1 MTVDVIIP
9 NFNGSKLIKK
19 NVPYVLD
26 AMSHYKGKLVIVDDG
41 SSIEDRE
48 SLRNIVAQFRA
59 DSRREIDYIEHTY
72 NKGFS
77 SAVNTGVNNSV
88 ADYIVLLNSDVKPSR
103 NFLDSPLEKLEKDDS
118 LFAVGSMDESI
129 EGEKKVLRG
138 RGIAR
143 WVKGML
149 EHSRGEVDR
158 EDTFWVS
165 GGSSIFRR
173 KYYKRLGGMDELYNP
188 FYWEDIDLSYRAQK
202 AGYIILFDN
211 LSIVEHLHSEGA
223 IQKNIQKDRVTYTA
237 YRNQFIF
244 IWKNI
249 TDGKLLFSHLMHLP
263 FHSVGALKRR
273 DINFFKGFF
282 LALVRLPAIIIRR
295 HKQKSFYT
303 RSDVDVIKNI
313 S

>member
-1 MTVDVIIP
+1 MTVDIIIP

-19 NVPYVLD
+19 NVPFVLD
-26 AMSHYKGKLVIVDDG
+26 AMGSYKGKLIIVDDG

-48 SLRNIVAQFRA
+48 SLRNIVAQFRNG
-59 DSRREIDYIEHTY
+59 SKREIDYIEHPH
-72 NKGFS
+72 NMGFS
-77 SAVNTGVNNSV
+77 SAVNSGVNNSV
-88 ADYIVLLNSDVKPSR
+88 ADYVVLLNSDVKPSR
-103 NFLDSPLEKLEKDDS
+103 NFLESPLQKLEKDNS
-118 LFAVGSMDESI
+118 LFAVGCMDESI
-129 EGEKKVLRG
+129 EGEKKILRG

-149 EHSRGEVDR
+149 EHSRGEVDKN
-158 EDTFWVS
+158 DTFWVS
-165 GGSSIFRR
+165 GGSAVFRR
-173 KYYKRLGGMDELYNP
+173 KFYMRLGGMDELYNP

-202 AGYIILFDN
+202 AGYTILFDN
-211 LSIVEHLHSEGA
+211 SAIVEHLHSEGA
-223 IQKNIQKDRVTYTA
+223 IQKNIRKERVTYTA

-249 TDGKLLFSHLMHLP
+249 TDSQLLFSHLKYLP
-263 FHSVGALKRR
+263 YHCLGALKRG
-273 DINFFKGFF
+273 DNTFFKGFF

-303 RSDVDVIKNI
+303 RSDVEVIKNI